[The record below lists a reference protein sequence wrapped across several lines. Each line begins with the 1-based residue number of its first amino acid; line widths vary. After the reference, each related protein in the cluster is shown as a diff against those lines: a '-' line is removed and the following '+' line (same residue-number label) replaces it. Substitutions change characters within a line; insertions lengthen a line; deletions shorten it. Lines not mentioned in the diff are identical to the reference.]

1 MAFPQQFL
9 DELIARNDILDVVS
23 SYVHLTKKGSNYF
36 GLCPF
41 HNEKTP
47 SFSVAPDKQIYHCF
61 GCKKGG
67 GVINFIMEEENLS
80 FPDAV
85 RFLAKRV
92 NLEVPEEQENREGSR
107 LRQRILDLNREA
119 ARFYYQLLQQP
130 EGKPVA
136 EYLEQRRI
144 GKKTAVSFGLGAS
157 PNSWD
162 ALLTASGRS
171 PLALEPKFTCP
182 LCQDTGVAEGKTC
195 QCVRREMQRLR
206 REEIE
211 AMSSL
216 SVTSFDTMKLDYY
229 PNTRD
234 PQTGRTVRQYMA
246 ELLADLQDYAA
257 AFDLDSENL
266 MLTGNAGLG
275 KTHAALAVAGAALDK
290 GFDVIYISSPDFF
303 SRVET
308 LHFGSDPAGEK
319 DALLETVSGADL
331 LILDDLGT
339 EFNSSFVI
347 STLYSLLND
356 RLGRRRPTI
365 LTTNITDGTLLEKL
379 YTEKVASRISAF
391 VPYRFLGEDIR
402 LKKAME
408 E

>member
-1 MAFPQQFL
+1 MRTRN
-9 DELIARNDILDVVS
+9 ELYQAALRTVSARRQRA
-23 SYVHLTKKGSNYF
+23 K
-36 GLCPF
+36 
-41 HNEKTP
+41 
-47 SFSVAPDKQIYHCF
+47 AAAQ
-61 GCKKGG
+61 
-67 GVINFIMEEENLS
+67 
-80 FPDAV
+80 DA
-85 RFLAKRV
+85 RAQA
-92 NLEVPEEQENREGSR
+92 EAAVPE
-107 LRQRILDLNREA
+107 LRAAEDALRACGVRCALAGARGAGRAEA
-119 ARFYYQLLQQP
+119 AAAL
-130 EGKPVA
+130 A
-136 EYLEQRRI
+136 EARQKR
-144 GKKTAVSFGLGAS
+144 
-157 PNSWD
+157 D
-162 ALLTASGRS
+162 ALLAASGRS
-171 PLALEPKFTCP
+171 PQALEPKFTCP
-182 LCQDTGVAEGKTC
+182 LCQDTGVAQGKTC

-216 SVTSFDTMKLDYY
+216 SVTRFDTMKLDYY

-234 PQTGRTVRQYMA
+234 PQTGRSVRQYMA

-290 GFDVIYISSPDFF
+290 GYDVIYISSPDFF

-319 DALLETVSGADL
+319 DALLETVTGADL

>member
-1 MAFPQQFL
+1 MRTRN
-9 DELIARNDILDVVS
+9 ELYQAAMRTVSARRQKARARAEDARAEARAAIPALKAAEDQV
-23 SYVHLTKKGSNYF
+23 TA
-36 GLCPF
+36 C
-41 HNEKTP
+41 
-47 SFSVAPDKQIYHCF
+47 
-61 GCKKGG
+61 
-67 GVINFIMEEENLS
+67 GVRC
-80 FPDAV
+80 A
-85 RFLAKRV
+85 LAGARGADRTAAASA
-92 NLEVPEEQENREGSR
+92 LA
-107 LRQRILDLNREA
+107 A
-119 ARFYYQLLQQP
+119 ARQ
-130 EGKPVA
+130 K
-136 EYLEQRRI
+136 R
-144 GKKTAVSFGLGAS
+144 
-157 PNSWD
+157 D
-162 ALLTASGRS
+162 ALLAASGRS
-171 PLALEPKFTCP
+171 PLALEPKYTCP

-195 QCVRREMQRLR
+195 VCVRREMQRLR

-229 PNTRD
+229 PNTPD
-234 PQTGRTVRQYMA
+234 PKTGRSVRQYMA
-246 ELLADLQDYAA
+246 ELLADLRDYAEE
-257 AFDLDSENL
+257 FDLDSENL

-290 GFDVIYISSPDFF
+290 GYDVIYISSPDFF

-319 DALLETVSGADL
+319 DALLDTVGGADL

-365 LTTNITDGTLLEKL
+365 LTTNIVDGTLLEKL

-391 VPYRFLGEDIR
+391 VPYRFLGDDIR
-402 LKKAME
+402 LKKALE
-408 E
+408 P

>member
-1 MAFPQQFL
+1 MRTRN
-9 DELIARNDILDVVS
+9 ELYQAALRTVSARRQRA
-23 SYVHLTKKGSNYF
+23 K
-36 GLCPF
+36 
-41 HNEKTP
+41 
-47 SFSVAPDKQIYHCF
+47 AAAQ
-61 GCKKGG
+61 
-67 GVINFIMEEENLS
+67 
-80 FPDAV
+80 DA
-85 RFLAKRV
+85 RAQA
-92 NLEVPEEQENREGSR
+92 EAAVPE
-107 LRQRILDLNREA
+107 LRAAEDALRACGVRCALAGARGAGWAEA
-119 ARFYYQLLQQP
+119 AAALAEARQKRDVLL
-130 EGKPVA
+130 A
-136 EYLEQRRI
+136 
-144 GKKTAVSFGLGAS
+144 
-157 PNSWD
+157 
-162 ALLTASGRS
+162 ASGRS
-171 PLALEPKFTCP
+171 PQALEPKFTCP
-182 LCQDTGVAEGKTC
+182 LCQDTGVAQGKTC

-216 SVTSFDTMKLDYY
+216 SVTRFDTMKLDYY

-234 PQTGRTVRQYMA
+234 PQTGRSVRQYMA

-319 DALLETVSGADL
+319 DALLETVTGADL

-365 LTTNITDGTLLEKL
+365 LTTNITDGALLEKL

-391 VPYRFLGEDIR
+391 VPYRFLGDDIR

>member
-1 MAFPQQFL
+1 MRTRN
-9 DELIARNDILDVVS
+9 ELYQAALRTVSAR
-23 SYVHLTKKGSNYF
+23 
-36 GLCPF
+36 
-41 HNEKTP
+41 
-47 SFSVAPDKQIYHCF
+47 
-61 GCKKGG
+61 
-67 GVINFIMEEENLS
+67 
-80 FPDAV
+80 
-85 RFLAKRV
+85 
-92 NLEVPEEQENREGSR
+92 
-107 LRQRILDLNREA
+107 RQRAKAAAQDARAQAEA
-119 ARFYYQLLQQP
+119 AVPGLRA
-130 EGKPVA
+130 A
-136 EYLEQRRI
+136 EDALRACGVRC
-144 GKKTAVSFGLGAS
+144 ALAGARGAGRAEAAAALAEARQKR
-157 PNSWD
+157 D
-162 ALLTASGRS
+162 ALLAASGRS
-171 PLALEPKFTCP
+171 PQALEPKFTCP
-182 LCQDTGVAEGKTC
+182 LCQDTGVAQGKTC
-195 QCVRREMQRLR
+195 QCVRREMKRLR

-216 SVTSFDTMKLDYY
+216 SVTRFDTMKLDYY

-234 PQTGRTVRQYMA
+234 PQTGRSVRQYMA

-275 KTHAALAVAGAALDK
+275 KTHAALAVAGSALDK

>member
-1 MAFPQQFL
+1 MRTRN
-9 DELIARNDILDVVS
+9 ELYQAALRTVSAR
-23 SYVHLTKKGSNYF
+23 
-36 GLCPF
+36 
-41 HNEKTP
+41 
-47 SFSVAPDKQIYHCF
+47 
-61 GCKKGG
+61 
-67 GVINFIMEEENLS
+67 
-80 FPDAV
+80 
-85 RFLAKRV
+85 
-92 NLEVPEEQENREGSR
+92 
-107 LRQRILDLNREA
+107 RQRAKAAAQDARAQAEA
-119 ARFYYQLLQQP
+119 AVPGLRA
-130 EGKPVA
+130 A
-136 EYLEQRRI
+136 EDALRACGVRC
-144 GKKTAVSFGLGAS
+144 ALAGARGAGRAEAAAALAEARQKR
-157 PNSWD
+157 D
-162 ALLTASGRS
+162 ALLAASGRS
-171 PLALEPKFTCP
+171 PQALEPKFTCP
-182 LCQDTGVAEGKTC
+182 LCQDTGVAQGKTC

-216 SVTSFDTMKLDYY
+216 SVTRFDTMKLDYY

-234 PQTGRTVRQYMA
+234 PQTGRSVRQYMA

-275 KTHAALAVAGAALDK
+275 KTHAALAVAGSALDK
-290 GFDVIYISSPDFF
+290 GYDVIYISSPDFF

-319 DALLETVSGADL
+319 DALLETVTGADL

-365 LTTNITDGTLLEKL
+365 LTTNITDGALLEKL

-391 VPYRFLGEDIR
+391 VPYRFLGDDIR

>member
-1 MAFPQQFL
+1 MRTRN
-9 DELIARNDILDVVS
+9 ELYQAALRTVSAR
-23 SYVHLTKKGSNYF
+23 
-36 GLCPF
+36 
-41 HNEKTP
+41 
-47 SFSVAPDKQIYHCF
+47 
-61 GCKKGG
+61 
-67 GVINFIMEEENLS
+67 
-80 FPDAV
+80 
-85 RFLAKRV
+85 
-92 NLEVPEEQENREGSR
+92 
-107 LRQRILDLNREA
+107 RQRAKAAAQDARAQAEA
-119 ARFYYQLLQQP
+119 AVPGLRA
-130 EGKPVA
+130 A
-136 EYLEQRRI
+136 EDALRACGVRC
-144 GKKTAVSFGLGAS
+144 ALAGARGAGRAEAAAALAEARQKR
-157 PNSWD
+157 D
-162 ALLTASGRS
+162 ALLAASGRS
-171 PLALEPKFTCP
+171 PQALEPKFTCP
-182 LCQDTGVAEGKTC
+182 LCQDTGVAQGKTC

-216 SVTSFDTMKLDYY
+216 SVTRFDTMKLDYY

-234 PQTGRTVRQYMA
+234 PQTGRSVRQYMA

-266 MLTGNAGLG
+266 MFTGNAGLG
-275 KTHAALAVAGAALDK
+275 KTHAALAVAGSALDK
-290 GFDVIYISSPDFF
+290 GYDVIYISSPDFF

-319 DALLETVSGADL
+319 DALLETVTGADL

-365 LTTNITDGTLLEKL
+365 LTTNITDGALLEKL

-391 VPYRFLGEDIR
+391 VPYRFLGDDIR

>member
-1 MAFPQQFL
+1 MRTRNELYQAAMRTVSARRQKARARAEDARAEARAAIPAL
-9 DELIARNDILDVVS
+9 KAAEDEVTACGVRCALAGARGADRTAAAS
-23 SYVHLTKKGSNYF
+23 
-36 GLCPF
+36 
-41 HNEKTP
+41 
-47 SFSVAPDKQIYHCF
+47 A
-61 GCKKGG
+61 
-67 GVINFIMEEENLS
+67 
-80 FPDAV
+80 
-85 RFLAKRV
+85 LA
-92 NLEVPEEQENREGSR
+92 
-107 LRQRILDLNREA
+107 A
-119 ARFYYQLLQQP
+119 ARQ
-130 EGKPVA
+130 K
-136 EYLEQRRI
+136 R
-144 GKKTAVSFGLGAS
+144 
-157 PNSWD
+157 D
-162 ALLTASGRS
+162 ALLAASGRS
-171 PLALEPKFTCP
+171 PLALEPKYTCS
-182 LCQDTGVAEGKTC
+182 LCQDTGVADGKTC
-195 QCVRREMQRLR
+195 VCVRREMQRLR

-216 SVTSFDTMKLDYY
+216 SVTRFDTMKLDYY

-234 PQTGRTVRQYMA
+234 PQTGRSVRQYMA

-290 GFDVIYISSPDFF
+290 GYDVIYISSPDFF

-319 DALLETVSGADL
+319 DALLETVTGADL

-365 LTTNITDGTLLEKL
+365 LTTNITDGALLEKL

-391 VPYRFLGEDIR
+391 VPYRFLGDDIR

>member
-1 MAFPQQFL
+1 MRTRNELYQAAMRTVSARRQMARAAAQ
-9 DELIARNDILDVVS
+9 DARAKALAAVP
-23 SYVHLTKKGSNYF
+23 
-36 GLCPF
+36 GLQ
-41 HNEKTP
+41 E
-47 SFSVAPDKQIYHCF
+47 A
-61 GCKKGG
+61 
-67 GVINFIMEEENLS
+67 E
-80 FPDAV
+80 DAV
-85 RFLAKRV
+85 RTCGVRCALAGARGADRAAATAALAEARQKR
-92 NLEVPEEQENREGSR
+92 
-107 LRQRILDLNREA
+107 
-119 ARFYYQLLQQP
+119 
-130 EGKPVA
+130 
-136 EYLEQRRI
+136 
-144 GKKTAVSFGLGAS
+144 
-157 PNSWD
+157 D
-162 ALLTASGRS
+162 ALLAASGRS

-290 GFDVIYISSPDFF
+290 GYDVIYISSPDFF

-319 DALLETVSGADL
+319 DALLDTVSGADL

-391 VPYRFLGEDIR
+391 IPYRFLGEDIR

>member
-1 MAFPQQFL
+1 MRTRN
-9 DELIARNDILDVVS
+9 ELYQAALRTVSARRQRA
-23 SYVHLTKKGSNYF
+23 K
-36 GLCPF
+36 
-41 HNEKTP
+41 
-47 SFSVAPDKQIYHCF
+47 AAAQ
-61 GCKKGG
+61 
-67 GVINFIMEEENLS
+67 
-80 FPDAV
+80 DA
-85 RFLAKRV
+85 RAQA
-92 NLEVPEEQENREGSR
+92 EAAVPE
-107 LRQRILDLNREA
+107 LRAAEDALRACGVRCALAGARGAGRAEA
-119 ARFYYQLLQQP
+119 AAAL
-130 EGKPVA
+130 A
-136 EYLEQRRI
+136 EARQKR
-144 GKKTAVSFGLGAS
+144 
-157 PNSWD
+157 D
-162 ALLTASGRS
+162 ALLAASGRS
-171 PLALEPKFTCP
+171 PQALEPKFTCP
-182 LCQDTGVAEGKTC
+182 LCQDTGVAHGKTC

-216 SVTSFDTMKLDYY
+216 SVTRFDTMKLDYY

-234 PQTGRTVRQYMA
+234 PQTGRSVRQYMA

-290 GFDVIYISSPDFF
+290 GYDVIYISSPDFF

-319 DALLETVSGADL
+319 DALLETVTGADL

-391 VPYRFLGEDIR
+391 VPYRFLGDDIR

>member
-1 MAFPQQFL
+1 MRTRN
-9 DELIARNDILDVVS
+9 ELYQAALRTVSARRQRA
-23 SYVHLTKKGSNYF
+23 K
-36 GLCPF
+36 
-41 HNEKTP
+41 
-47 SFSVAPDKQIYHCF
+47 AAAQ
-61 GCKKGG
+61 
-67 GVINFIMEEENLS
+67 
-80 FPDAV
+80 DA
-85 RFLAKRV
+85 RAQA
-92 NLEVPEEQENREGSR
+92 EAAVPE
-107 LRQRILDLNREA
+107 LRAAEDALRACGVRCALAGARGAGRAEA
-119 ARFYYQLLQQP
+119 AAAL
-130 EGKPVA
+130 A
-136 EYLEQRRI
+136 EARQKR
-144 GKKTAVSFGLGAS
+144 
-157 PNSWD
+157 D
-162 ALLTASGRS
+162 ALLAASGRS
-171 PLALEPKFTCP
+171 PQALEPKFTCP
-182 LCQDTGVAEGKTC
+182 LCQDTGVAQGKTC

-216 SVTSFDTMKLDYY
+216 SVTRFDTMKLDYY

-234 PQTGRTVRQYMA
+234 PQTGRSVRQYMA

-290 GFDVIYISSPDFF
+290 GYDVIYISSPDFF

-319 DALLETVSGADL
+319 DALLETVTGADL

-365 LTTNITDGTLLEKL
+365 LTTNITDGALLEKL

-391 VPYRFLGEDIR
+391 VPYRFLGDDIR

>member
-1 MAFPQQFL
+1 MRTRN
-9 DELIARNDILDVVS
+9 ELYQAALRTVSARRQRA
-23 SYVHLTKKGSNYF
+23 K
-36 GLCPF
+36 
-41 HNEKTP
+41 
-47 SFSVAPDKQIYHCF
+47 AAAQ
-61 GCKKGG
+61 
-67 GVINFIMEEENLS
+67 
-80 FPDAV
+80 DA
-85 RFLAKRV
+85 RTQA
-92 NLEVPEEQENREGSR
+92 EAAVPE
-107 LRQRILDLNREA
+107 LRAAEDALRACGVRCALAGARGAGRAEA
-119 ARFYYQLLQQP
+119 AAAL
-130 EGKPVA
+130 A
-136 EYLEQRRI
+136 EARQKR
-144 GKKTAVSFGLGAS
+144 
-157 PNSWD
+157 D
-162 ALLTASGRS
+162 ALLAASGRS
-171 PLALEPKFTCP
+171 PQALEPKFTCP
-182 LCQDTGVAEGKTC
+182 LCQDTGVAHGKTC

-216 SVTSFDTMKLDYY
+216 SVTRFDTMKLDYY

-234 PQTGRTVRQYMA
+234 PQTGRSVRQYMA

-266 MLTGNAGLG
+266 MFTGNAGLG
-275 KTHAALAVAGAALDK
+275 KTHAALAVAGSALDK
-290 GFDVIYISSPDFF
+290 GYDVIYISSPDFF

-319 DALLETVSGADL
+319 DALLETVTGADL

-365 LTTNITDGTLLEKL
+365 LTTNITDGALLEKL

-391 VPYRFLGEDIR
+391 VPYRFLGDDIR

>member
-1 MAFPQQFL
+1 MRTRN
-9 DELIARNDILDVVS
+9 ELYQAALRTVSARRQRA
-23 SYVHLTKKGSNYF
+23 K
-36 GLCPF
+36 
-41 HNEKTP
+41 
-47 SFSVAPDKQIYHCF
+47 AAAQ
-61 GCKKGG
+61 
-67 GVINFIMEEENLS
+67 
-80 FPDAV
+80 DA
-85 RFLAKRV
+85 RTQA
-92 NLEVPEEQENREGSR
+92 EAAVPE
-107 LRQRILDLNREA
+107 LRAAEDALRACGVRCALAGARGTGRAEA
-119 ARFYYQLLQQP
+119 AAAL
-130 EGKPVA
+130 A
-136 EYLEQRRI
+136 EARQKR
-144 GKKTAVSFGLGAS
+144 
-157 PNSWD
+157 D
-162 ALLTASGRS
+162 ALLAASGRS
-171 PLALEPKFTCP
+171 PQALEPKFTCP
-182 LCQDTGVAEGKTC
+182 LCQDTGVAQGKTC

-216 SVTSFDTMKLDYY
+216 SVTRFDTMKLDYY

-234 PQTGRTVRQYMA
+234 PQTGRSVRQYMA

-290 GFDVIYISSPDFF
+290 GYDVIYISSPDFF

-319 DALLETVSGADL
+319 DALLETVTGADL

-365 LTTNITDGTLLEKL
+365 LTTNITDGALLEKL

-391 VPYRFLGEDIR
+391 VPYRFLGDDIR

>member
-1 MAFPQQFL
+1 MRTRN
-9 DELIARNDILDVVS
+9 ELYQAALRTVSARRQRA
-23 SYVHLTKKGSNYF
+23 K
-36 GLCPF
+36 
-41 HNEKTP
+41 
-47 SFSVAPDKQIYHCF
+47 AAAQ
-61 GCKKGG
+61 
-67 GVINFIMEEENLS
+67 
-80 FPDAV
+80 DA
-85 RFLAKRV
+85 RTQA
-92 NLEVPEEQENREGSR
+92 EAAVPE
-107 LRQRILDLNREA
+107 LRAAEDALRACGVRCALAGARGAGRAEA
-119 ARFYYQLLQQP
+119 AAAL
-130 EGKPVA
+130 A
-136 EYLEQRRI
+136 EARQKR
-144 GKKTAVSFGLGAS
+144 
-157 PNSWD
+157 D
-162 ALLTASGRS
+162 ALLAASGRS
-171 PLALEPKFTCP
+171 PQALEPKFTCP
-182 LCQDTGVAEGKTC
+182 LCQDTGVAGGKTC

-216 SVTSFDTMKLDYY
+216 SVTRFDTMKLDYY

-234 PQTGRTVRQYMA
+234 PQTGRSVRQYMA

-266 MLTGNAGLG
+266 MFTGNAGLG

-290 GFDVIYISSPDFF
+290 GYDVIYISSPDFF

-319 DALLETVSGADL
+319 DALLETVTGADL

-365 LTTNITDGTLLEKL
+365 LTTNITDGALLEKL

-391 VPYRFLGEDIR
+391 VPYRFLGDDIR

>member
-1 MAFPQQFL
+1 MRTRN
-9 DELIARNDILDVVS
+9 ELYQAALRTVSARRQRA
-23 SYVHLTKKGSNYF
+23 K
-36 GLCPF
+36 
-41 HNEKTP
+41 
-47 SFSVAPDKQIYHCF
+47 AAAQ
-61 GCKKGG
+61 
-67 GVINFIMEEENLS
+67 
-80 FPDAV
+80 DA
-85 RFLAKRV
+85 RAQA
-92 NLEVPEEQENREGSR
+92 EAAVPE
-107 LRQRILDLNREA
+107 LRAAEDALRACGVRCALAGARGAGRAEA
-119 ARFYYQLLQQP
+119 AAAL
-130 EGKPVA
+130 A
-136 EYLEQRRI
+136 EARQKR
-144 GKKTAVSFGLGAS
+144 
-157 PNSWD
+157 D
-162 ALLTASGRS
+162 ALLAASGRS
-171 PLALEPKFTCP
+171 PQALEPKFTCP
-182 LCQDTGVAEGKTC
+182 LCQDTGVAQGKTC

-216 SVTSFDTMKLDYY
+216 SVTRFDTMKLDYY

-234 PQTGRTVRQYMA
+234 PQTGRSVRQYMA

-290 GFDVIYISSPDFF
+290 GYDVIYISSPDFF

-319 DALLETVSGADL
+319 DALLETVTGADL
-331 LILDDLGT
+331 LILDDLST

-365 LTTNITDGTLLEKL
+365 LTTNITDGALLEKL

-391 VPYRFLGEDIR
+391 VPYRFLGDDIR

>member
-1 MAFPQQFL
+1 MRTRN
-9 DELIARNDILDVVS
+9 ELYQAALRTVSARRQRA
-23 SYVHLTKKGSNYF
+23 K
-36 GLCPF
+36 
-41 HNEKTP
+41 
-47 SFSVAPDKQIYHCF
+47 AAAQ
-61 GCKKGG
+61 
-67 GVINFIMEEENLS
+67 
-80 FPDAV
+80 DA
-85 RFLAKRV
+85 RAQA
-92 NLEVPEEQENREGSR
+92 EAAVPE
-107 LRQRILDLNREA
+107 LRAAEA
-119 ARFYYQLLQQP
+119 ALRACGVRCALA
-130 EGKPVA
+130 GARGAGRA
-136 EYLEQRRI
+136 EAAAALAEARQKR
-144 GKKTAVSFGLGAS
+144 
-157 PNSWD
+157 D
-162 ALLTASGRS
+162 ALLAASGRS
-171 PLALEPKFTCP
+171 PQALEPKFTCP
-182 LCQDTGVAEGKTC
+182 LCQDTGVAQGKTC

-216 SVTSFDTMKLDYY
+216 SVTRFDTMKLDYY

-234 PQTGRTVRQYMA
+234 PQTGRSVRQYMA

-266 MLTGNAGLG
+266 MFTGNAGLG

-290 GFDVIYISSPDFF
+290 GYDVIYISSPDFF

-319 DALLETVSGADL
+319 DALLETVTGADL

-365 LTTNITDGTLLEKL
+365 LTTNITDGALLEKL

-391 VPYRFLGEDIR
+391 VPYRFLGDDIR

>member
-1 MAFPQQFL
+1 MRTRN
-9 DELIARNDILDVVS
+9 ELYQAALRTVSAR
-23 SYVHLTKKGSNYF
+23 
-36 GLCPF
+36 
-41 HNEKTP
+41 
-47 SFSVAPDKQIYHCF
+47 
-61 GCKKGG
+61 
-67 GVINFIMEEENLS
+67 
-80 FPDAV
+80 
-85 RFLAKRV
+85 
-92 NLEVPEEQENREGSR
+92 
-107 LRQRILDLNREA
+107 RQRAKAAAQDARAQAEA
-119 ARFYYQLLQQP
+119 AVPGLRA
-130 EGKPVA
+130 A
-136 EYLEQRRI
+136 EDALRACGVRC
-144 GKKTAVSFGLGAS
+144 ALAGARGAGRAEAAAALAEARQKR
-157 PNSWD
+157 D
-162 ALLTASGRS
+162 ALLAASGRS
-171 PLALEPKFTCP
+171 PQALEPKFTCP
-182 LCQDTGVAEGKTC
+182 LCQDTGVAHGKTC

-216 SVTSFDTMKLDYY
+216 SVTRFDTMKLDYY

-234 PQTGRTVRQYMA
+234 PQTGRSVRQYMA

-266 MLTGNAGLG
+266 MFTGNAGLG

-290 GFDVIYISSPDFF
+290 GYDVIYISSPDFF

-319 DALLETVSGADL
+319 DALLETVTGADL

-365 LTTNITDGTLLEKL
+365 LTTNITDGALLEKL

-391 VPYRFLGEDIR
+391 VPYRFLGDDIR

>member
-1 MAFPQQFL
+1 MRTRN
-9 DELIARNDILDVVS
+9 ELYQAALRTVSARRQRA
-23 SYVHLTKKGSNYF
+23 K
-36 GLCPF
+36 
-41 HNEKTP
+41 
-47 SFSVAPDKQIYHCF
+47 AAAQ
-61 GCKKGG
+61 
-67 GVINFIMEEENLS
+67 
-80 FPDAV
+80 DA
-85 RFLAKRV
+85 RAQA
-92 NLEVPEEQENREGSR
+92 EAAVPE
-107 LRQRILDLNREA
+107 LRAAEDALRACGVRCALAGARGAGRAEA
-119 ARFYYQLLQQP
+119 AAAL
-130 EGKPVA
+130 A
-136 EYLEQRRI
+136 EARQKR
-144 GKKTAVSFGLGAS
+144 
-157 PNSWD
+157 D
-162 ALLTASGRS
+162 ALLAASGRS
-171 PLALEPKFTCP
+171 PQALEPKFTCP
-182 LCQDTGVAEGKTC
+182 LCQDTGVAQGKTC

-216 SVTSFDTMKLDYY
+216 SVTRFDTMKLDYY

-234 PQTGRTVRQYMA
+234 PQTGRSVRQYMA

-266 MLTGNAGLG
+266 MFTGNAGLG

-290 GFDVIYISSPDFF
+290 GYDVIYISSPDFF

-319 DALLETVSGADL
+319 DALLDTVSGADL

-365 LTTNITDGTLLEKL
+365 LTTNITDGALLEKL

-391 VPYRFLGEDIR
+391 VPYRFLGDDIR

>member
-1 MAFPQQFL
+1 MRTRN
-9 DELIARNDILDVVS
+9 ELYQAALRTVSARRQRA
-23 SYVHLTKKGSNYF
+23 K
-36 GLCPF
+36 
-41 HNEKTP
+41 
-47 SFSVAPDKQIYHCF
+47 AAAQ
-61 GCKKGG
+61 
-67 GVINFIMEEENLS
+67 
-80 FPDAV
+80 DA
-85 RFLAKRV
+85 RAQA
-92 NLEVPEEQENREGSR
+92 EAAVPE
-107 LRQRILDLNREA
+107 LRAAEDALRACGVRCALAGARGAGRAEA
-119 ARFYYQLLQQP
+119 AAAL
-130 EGKPVA
+130 A
-136 EYLEQRRI
+136 EARQKR
-144 GKKTAVSFGLGAS
+144 
-157 PNSWD
+157 D
-162 ALLTASGRS
+162 ALLAASGRS
-171 PLALEPKFTCP
+171 PQALEPKFTCP
-182 LCQDTGVAEGKTC
+182 LCQDTGVAQGKTC

-216 SVTSFDTMKLDYY
+216 SVTRFDTMKLDYY

-234 PQTGRTVRQYMA
+234 PQTGRSVRQYMA

-266 MLTGNAGLG
+266 MFTGNAGLG
-275 KTHAALAVAGAALDK
+275 KTHAALAVAGSALDK

-319 DALLETVSGADL
+319 DALLETVTGADL

-365 LTTNITDGTLLEKL
+365 LTTNITDGALLEKL

>member
-1 MAFPQQFL
+1 MRTRN
-9 DELIARNDILDVVS
+9 ELYQAALRTVSARRQRA
-23 SYVHLTKKGSNYF
+23 K
-36 GLCPF
+36 
-41 HNEKTP
+41 
-47 SFSVAPDKQIYHCF
+47 AAAQ
-61 GCKKGG
+61 
-67 GVINFIMEEENLS
+67 
-80 FPDAV
+80 DA
-85 RFLAKRV
+85 RAQA
-92 NLEVPEEQENREGSR
+92 EAAVPE
-107 LRQRILDLNREA
+107 LRAAEDALRACGVRCALAGARGAGRAEA
-119 ARFYYQLLQQP
+119 TAALAEARQ
-130 EGKPVA
+130 K
-136 EYLEQRRI
+136 R
-144 GKKTAVSFGLGAS
+144 
-157 PNSWD
+157 D
-162 ALLTASGRS
+162 ALLAASGRS
-171 PLALEPKFTCP
+171 PQALEPKFTCP
-182 LCQDTGVAEGKTC
+182 LCQDTGVAQGKTC

-216 SVTSFDTMKLDYY
+216 SVTRFDTMKLDYY

-234 PQTGRTVRQYMA
+234 PQTGRSVRQYMA

-275 KTHAALAVAGAALDK
+275 KTHAALAVAGSALDK
-290 GFDVIYISSPDFF
+290 GYDVIYISSPDFF

-319 DALLETVSGADL
+319 DALLETVTGADL

-365 LTTNITDGTLLEKL
+365 LTTNITDGALLEKL

-391 VPYRFLGEDIR
+391 VPYRFLGDDIR

>member
-1 MAFPQQFL
+1 MRTRN
-9 DELIARNDILDVVS
+9 ELYQAALRTVSARRQRA
-23 SYVHLTKKGSNYF
+23 K
-36 GLCPF
+36 
-41 HNEKTP
+41 
-47 SFSVAPDKQIYHCF
+47 AAAQ
-61 GCKKGG
+61 
-67 GVINFIMEEENLS
+67 
-80 FPDAV
+80 DA
-85 RFLAKRV
+85 RAQA
-92 NLEVPEEQENREGSR
+92 EAAVPE
-107 LRQRILDLNREA
+107 LRAAEDALRACGVRCALAGARGAGRAEA
-119 ARFYYQLLQQP
+119 AAAL
-130 EGKPVA
+130 A
-136 EYLEQRRI
+136 EARQKR
-144 GKKTAVSFGLGAS
+144 
-157 PNSWD
+157 D
-162 ALLTASGRS
+162 ALLAASGRS
-171 PLALEPKFTCP
+171 PQALEPKFTCP
-182 LCQDTGVAEGKTC
+182 LCQDTGVAQGKTC

-216 SVTSFDTMKLDYY
+216 SVTRFDTMKLDYY

-234 PQTGRTVRQYMA
+234 PQTGRSVRQYMA

-257 AFDLDSENL
+257 AFNLDSENL

-290 GFDVIYISSPDFF
+290 GYDVIYISSPDFF

-319 DALLETVSGADL
+319 DALLETVTGADL

-365 LTTNITDGTLLEKL
+365 LTTNITDGALLEKL

-391 VPYRFLGEDIR
+391 VPYRFLGDDIR

>member
-1 MAFPQQFL
+1 MRTRN
-9 DELIARNDILDVVS
+9 ELYQAALRTVSAR
-23 SYVHLTKKGSNYF
+23 
-36 GLCPF
+36 
-41 HNEKTP
+41 
-47 SFSVAPDKQIYHCF
+47 
-61 GCKKGG
+61 
-67 GVINFIMEEENLS
+67 
-80 FPDAV
+80 
-85 RFLAKRV
+85 
-92 NLEVPEEQENREGSR
+92 
-107 LRQRILDLNREA
+107 RQRAKAAAQDARAQAEA
-119 ARFYYQLLQQP
+119 AAP
-130 EGKPVA
+130 ELRAA
-136 EYLEQRRI
+136 EDALRACGVRC
-144 GKKTAVSFGLGAS
+144 ALAGARGAGRAEAAAALAEARQKR
-157 PNSWD
+157 D
-162 ALLTASGRS
+162 ALLAASGRS
-171 PLALEPKFTCP
+171 PQALEPKFTCP
-182 LCQDTGVAEGKTC
+182 LCQDTGVAQGKTC

-216 SVTSFDTMKLDYY
+216 SVTRFDTMKLDYY

-234 PQTGRTVRQYMA
+234 PQTGRSVRQYMA

-290 GFDVIYISSPDFF
+290 GYDVIYISSPDFF

-319 DALLETVSGADL
+319 DALLETVTGADL

-365 LTTNITDGTLLEKL
+365 LTTNITDGALLEKL

-391 VPYRFLGEDIR
+391 VPYRFLGDDIR

>member
-1 MAFPQQFL
+1 MRTRN
-9 DELIARNDILDVVS
+9 ELYQAALRTVSAR
-23 SYVHLTKKGSNYF
+23 
-36 GLCPF
+36 
-41 HNEKTP
+41 
-47 SFSVAPDKQIYHCF
+47 
-61 GCKKGG
+61 
-67 GVINFIMEEENLS
+67 
-80 FPDAV
+80 
-85 RFLAKRV
+85 
-92 NLEVPEEQENREGSR
+92 
-107 LRQRILDLNREA
+107 RQRAKAAAQDARAQAEA
-119 ARFYYQLLQQP
+119 AVPGLRA
-130 EGKPVA
+130 A
-136 EYLEQRRI
+136 EDALRACGVRC
-144 GKKTAVSFGLGAS
+144 ALAGARGAGRAEAAAALAEARQKR
-157 PNSWD
+157 D
-162 ALLTASGRS
+162 ALLAASGRS
-171 PLALEPKFTCP
+171 PQALEPKFTCP
-182 LCQDTGVAEGKTC
+182 LCQDTGVAHGKTC

-216 SVTSFDTMKLDYY
+216 SVTRFDTMKLDYY

-234 PQTGRTVRQYMA
+234 PQTGRSVRQYMA

-266 MLTGNAGLG
+266 MFTGNAGLG

-290 GFDVIYISSPDFF
+290 GYDVIYISSPDFF

-319 DALLETVSGADL
+319 DALLETVTGADL

-365 LTTNITDGTLLEKL
+365 LTTNITDGALLEKL

-391 VPYRFLGEDIR
+391 VPYRFLGDDIR

-408 E
+408 P

>member
-1 MAFPQQFL
+1 
-9 DELIARNDILDVVS
+9 
-23 SYVHLTKKGSNYF
+23 
-36 GLCPF
+36 
-41 HNEKTP
+41 
-47 SFSVAPDKQIYHCF
+47 
-61 GCKKGG
+61 
-67 GVINFIMEEENLS
+67 
-80 FPDAV
+80 
-85 RFLAKRV
+85 
-92 NLEVPEEQENREGSR
+92 
-107 LRQRILDLNREA
+107 
-119 ARFYYQLLQQP
+119 
-130 EGKPVA
+130 
-136 EYLEQRRI
+136 
-144 GKKTAVSFGLGAS
+144 
-157 PNSWD
+157 
-162 ALLTASGRS
+162 
-171 PLALEPKFTCP
+171 
-182 LCQDTGVAEGKTC
+182 
-195 QCVRREMQRLR
+195 MQRLR

-290 GFDVIYISSPDFF
+290 GFDVIYISSPEFF

-319 DALLETVSGADL
+319 DALLETVCGADL

>member
-1 MAFPQQFL
+1 MRTRN
-9 DELIARNDILDVVS
+9 ELYQAALRTVSAR
-23 SYVHLTKKGSNYF
+23 
-36 GLCPF
+36 
-41 HNEKTP
+41 
-47 SFSVAPDKQIYHCF
+47 
-61 GCKKGG
+61 
-67 GVINFIMEEENLS
+67 
-80 FPDAV
+80 
-85 RFLAKRV
+85 
-92 NLEVPEEQENREGSR
+92 
-107 LRQRILDLNREA
+107 RQRAKAAAQDARAQAEA
-119 ARFYYQLLQQP
+119 AVPGLRA
-130 EGKPVA
+130 A
-136 EYLEQRRI
+136 EDALRACGVRC
-144 GKKTAVSFGLGAS
+144 ALAGARGAGRAEAAAALAEARQKR
-157 PNSWD
+157 D
-162 ALLTASGRS
+162 ALLAASGRS
-171 PLALEPKFTCP
+171 PQALEPKFPCP
-182 LCQDTGVAEGKTC
+182 LCQDTGVAQGKTC

-216 SVTSFDTMKLDYY
+216 SVTRFDTMKLDYY

-234 PQTGRTVRQYMA
+234 PQTGRSVRQYMA

-266 MLTGNAGLG
+266 MFTGNAGLG

-290 GFDVIYISSPDFF
+290 GYDVIYISSPDFF

-319 DALLETVSGADL
+319 DALLETVTGADL

-365 LTTNITDGTLLEKL
+365 LTTNITDGALLEKL

-391 VPYRFLGEDIR
+391 VPYRFLGDDIR

>member
-1 MAFPQQFL
+1 MRTRN
-9 DELIARNDILDVVS
+9 ELYQAALRTVSAR
-23 SYVHLTKKGSNYF
+23 
-36 GLCPF
+36 
-41 HNEKTP
+41 
-47 SFSVAPDKQIYHCF
+47 
-61 GCKKGG
+61 
-67 GVINFIMEEENLS
+67 
-80 FPDAV
+80 
-85 RFLAKRV
+85 
-92 NLEVPEEQENREGSR
+92 
-107 LRQRILDLNREA
+107 RQRAKAAAQDARAQAEA
-119 ARFYYQLLQQP
+119 AVPGLRA
-130 EGKPVA
+130 A
-136 EYLEQRRI
+136 EDALRACGVRC
-144 GKKTAVSFGLGAS
+144 ALAGARGAGRAEAAAALAEARQKR
-157 PNSWD
+157 D
-162 ALLTASGRS
+162 ALLAASGRS
-171 PLALEPKFTCP
+171 PQALEPKFTCP
-182 LCQDTGVAEGKTC
+182 LCQDTGVAQGKTC

-216 SVTSFDTMKLDYY
+216 SVTRFDTMKLDYY

-234 PQTGRTVRQYMA
+234 PQTGRSVRQYMA

-266 MLTGNAGLG
+266 MFTGNAGLG

-290 GFDVIYISSPDFF
+290 GYDVIYISSPDFF

-319 DALLETVSGADL
+319 DALLETVTGADL

-365 LTTNITDGTLLEKL
+365 LTTNITDGALLEKL

-391 VPYRFLGEDIR
+391 VPYRFLGDDIR

>member
-1 MAFPQQFL
+1 MRTRN
-9 DELIARNDILDVVS
+9 ELYQAALRTVSARRQRA
-23 SYVHLTKKGSNYF
+23 K
-36 GLCPF
+36 
-41 HNEKTP
+41 
-47 SFSVAPDKQIYHCF
+47 AAAQ
-61 GCKKGG
+61 
-67 GVINFIMEEENLS
+67 
-80 FPDAV
+80 DA
-85 RFLAKRV
+85 RAQA
-92 NLEVPEEQENREGSR
+92 EAAVPE
-107 LRQRILDLNREA
+107 LRAAEDALRACGVRCALAGARGAGRAEA
-119 ARFYYQLLQQP
+119 AAAL
-130 EGKPVA
+130 A
-136 EYLEQRRI
+136 EARQKR
-144 GKKTAVSFGLGAS
+144 
-157 PNSWD
+157 D
-162 ALLTASGRS
+162 ALLAASGRS
-171 PLALEPKFTCP
+171 PQALEPKFTCP
-182 LCQDTGVAEGKTC
+182 LCQDTGVAQGKTC

-216 SVTSFDTMKLDYY
+216 SVTRFDTMKLDYY

-234 PQTGRTVRQYMA
+234 LQTGRSIRQYMA

-266 MLTGNAGLG
+266 MFTGNAGLG

-290 GFDVIYISSPDFF
+290 GYDVIYISSPDFF

-319 DALLETVSGADL
+319 DALLETVTGADL

-365 LTTNITDGTLLEKL
+365 LTTNITDGALLEKL

-391 VPYRFLGEDIR
+391 VPYRFLGDDIR

>member
-1 MAFPQQFL
+1 MRTRN
-9 DELIARNDILDVVS
+9 ELYQAALRTVSARRQRA
-23 SYVHLTKKGSNYF
+23 K
-36 GLCPF
+36 
-41 HNEKTP
+41 
-47 SFSVAPDKQIYHCF
+47 AAAQ
-61 GCKKGG
+61 
-67 GVINFIMEEENLS
+67 
-80 FPDAV
+80 DA
-85 RFLAKRV
+85 RAQA
-92 NLEVPEEQENREGSR
+92 EAAVPE
-107 LRQRILDLNREA
+107 LRAAEDALRACGVRCALAGARGAGRAEA
-119 ARFYYQLLQQP
+119 AAAL
-130 EGKPVA
+130 A
-136 EYLEQRRI
+136 EARQKR
-144 GKKTAVSFGLGAS
+144 
-157 PNSWD
+157 D
-162 ALLTASGRS
+162 ALLAASGRS
-171 PLALEPKFTCP
+171 PQALEPKFTCP
-182 LCQDTGVAEGKTC
+182 LCQDTGVAQGKTC

-216 SVTSFDTMKLDYY
+216 SVTRFDTMKLDYY

-234 PQTGRTVRQYMA
+234 PQTGRSVRQYMA

-266 MLTGNAGLG
+266 MFTGNAGLG

-290 GFDVIYISSPDFF
+290 GYDVIYISSPDFF
-303 SRVET
+303 SRVGT

-319 DALLETVSGADL
+319 DALLETVTGADL

-365 LTTNITDGTLLEKL
+365 LTTNITDGALLEKL

-391 VPYRFLGEDIR
+391 VPYRFLGDDIR

>member
-1 MAFPQQFL
+1 MRTRN
-9 DELIARNDILDVVS
+9 ELYQAALRTVSARRQRA
-23 SYVHLTKKGSNYF
+23 K
-36 GLCPF
+36 
-41 HNEKTP
+41 
-47 SFSVAPDKQIYHCF
+47 AAAQ
-61 GCKKGG
+61 
-67 GVINFIMEEENLS
+67 
-80 FPDAV
+80 DA
-85 RFLAKRV
+85 RAQA
-92 NLEVPEEQENREGSR
+92 EAAVPE
-107 LRQRILDLNREA
+107 LRAAEDALRACGVRCALAGARGAGRAEA
-119 ARFYYQLLQQP
+119 TAALAEARQ
-130 EGKPVA
+130 K
-136 EYLEQRRI
+136 R
-144 GKKTAVSFGLGAS
+144 
-157 PNSWD
+157 D
-162 ALLTASGRS
+162 ALLAASGRS
-171 PLALEPKFTCP
+171 PQALEPKFTCP
-182 LCQDTGVAEGKTC
+182 LCQDTGVAQGKTC

-234 PQTGRTVRQYMA
+234 PQTGRSVRQYMA

-290 GFDVIYISSPDFF
+290 GYDVIYISSPDFF

-319 DALLETVSGADL
+319 DALLETVTGADL

-365 LTTNITDGTLLEKL
+365 LTTNITDGALLEKL

-391 VPYRFLGEDIR
+391 VPYRFLGDDIR

>member
-1 MAFPQQFL
+1 MRTRN
-9 DELIARNDILDVVS
+9 ELYQAALRTVSARRQRA
-23 SYVHLTKKGSNYF
+23 K
-36 GLCPF
+36 
-41 HNEKTP
+41 
-47 SFSVAPDKQIYHCF
+47 AAAQ
-61 GCKKGG
+61 
-67 GVINFIMEEENLS
+67 
-80 FPDAV
+80 DA
-85 RFLAKRV
+85 RAQA
-92 NLEVPEEQENREGSR
+92 EAAVPE
-107 LRQRILDLNREA
+107 LRAAEDALRACGVRCALAGARGAGRAEA
-119 ARFYYQLLQQP
+119 AAAL
-130 EGKPVA
+130 A
-136 EYLEQRRI
+136 EARQKR
-144 GKKTAVSFGLGAS
+144 
-157 PNSWD
+157 D
-162 ALLTASGRS
+162 ALLAASGRS
-171 PLALEPKFTCP
+171 PQALEPKFTCP
-182 LCQDTGVAEGKTC
+182 LCQDTGVAQGKTC

-234 PQTGRTVRQYMA
+234 PQTGRSVRQYMA

-275 KTHAALAVAGAALDK
+275 KTHAALAVAGAALNK
-290 GFDVIYISSPDFF
+290 GYDVIYISSPDFF

-319 DALLETVSGADL
+319 ETLLDTVTGADL

-365 LTTNITDGTLLEKL
+365 LTTNITDGALLEKL

-391 VPYRFLGEDIR
+391 VPYRFLGDDIR